1 MQGDN
6 MGISVLVSSCVAL
19 GLDLERLTDRERELV
34 RETPPAE
41 VDASQLRKVILE
53 GGDPLGDM
61 FSALRP
67 SAERRLEGQT
77 FTPFEI
83 VESMVAWAAKKAVPS
98 RVVDPGTGSGRFIIR
113 ALREFP
119 RAEGIAIDTDPIALL
134 IARANSCVWGLEDR
148 IDFRLCDYRETSIE
162 KIDGV
167 TLYIGNPPYVRHHN
181 ITADW
186 KEWYAATAKELDL
199 PTSKLAGLHAHFFLA
214 TAKHMRPGDIGAYIT
229 SSEWLDVNY
238 GASLRRLLLS
248 RLSLKELHVFDP
260 ASLPFANAQVTG
272 VIVCFSCDLE
282 VDTVVIS
289 RVKALSDLGNPD
301 RVLRVGRTDMQNS
314 SRWSLVGLVRKKYP
328 QGYLEL
334 GEYFRV
340 RRGAVTGAN
349 KVWVVRR
356 GDVDLPE
363 SVLVPSVTK
372 ARELFEAG
380 ETLVSN
386 LHLKCIVDIPLNYQ
400 SLDNDSVVRIEQYI
414 AYAQSIGADRGYVAR
429 HRHAWWS
436 VGLGEP
442 APILATYMARRPPRF
457 VKNCVH
463 ARHINV
469 VHGLY
474 PRGKFSDQDVDLLLQ
489 YLNRNVELVDGRTYA
504 GGLTKFEPKEME
516 RLMVPSFDLL
526 REGR

>member
-19 GLDLERLTDRERELV
+19 GLDLGRLTDRERELV
-34 RETPPAE
+34 RGTPPAD

-83 VESMVAWAAKKAVPS
+83 VESMVAWAAKKAIPS
-98 RVVDPGTGSGRFIIR
+98 RVIDPGTGSGRFIIR

-134 IARANSCVWGLEDR
+134 IARANSSVWGLEER
-148 IDFRLCDYRETSIE
+148 IDFRLCDYRKASIE

-181 ITADW
+181 IAAEW
-186 KEWYAATAKELDL
+186 KNWYAATAKELDL
-199 PTSKLAGLHAHFFLA
+199 PTSKLAGLHVHFFLA
-214 TAKHMRPGDIGAYIT
+214 TAKHMQPGDIGAYIT

-248 RLSLKELHVFDP
+248 RLSLEELRIFDP

-282 VDTVVIS
+282 VDTVAIS
-289 RVKALSDLGNPD
+289 RVKAMSDLGNPD
-301 RVLRVGRTDMQNS
+301 RVLRVGRTAMQNS
-314 SRWSLVGLVRKKYP
+314 SRWSSVGLVRKKYP

-380 ETLVSN
+380 ETLVSD

-400 SLDNDSVVRIEQYI
+400 SLDDNSVVRIEQYI
-414 AYAQSIGADRGYVAR
+414 AYAQSIGVDRGYVAR
-429 HRHAWWS
+429 HRRAWWS

-457 VKNCVH
+457 VKNCVC
-463 ARHINV
+463 AGHINV

-474 PRGKFSDQDVDLLLQ
+474 PRAKYSDQDVDLLLQ
-489 YLNRNVELVDGRTYA
+489 YLNRNIELVDGRTYA

>member
-1 MQGDN
+1 MQGDD

-41 VDASQLRKVILE
+41 VDASKLRKVIL
-53 GGDPLGDM
+53 GGEDPLGDM

-77 FTPFEI
+77 FTPLEI
-83 VESMVAWAAKKAVPS
+83 VESMVKWAANKAVPS

-113 ALREFP
+113 ALRAFP
-119 RAEGIAIDTDPIALL
+119 CAEGIAIDTDPIALL
-134 IARANSCVWGLEDR
+134 IARANSHVWGLEER
-148 IDFRLCDYRETSIE
+148 IDFRLCDYREALIE

-186 KEWYAATAKELDL
+186 KKWYAATAEEFDL
-199 PTSKLAGLHAHFFLA
+199 PASKLAGLHAHFFLA
-214 TAKHMRPGDIGAYIT
+214 TAKNVQASDIGAFIT

-238 GASLRRLLLS
+238 GASLRRLLLKH
-248 RLSLKELHVFDP
+248 LSLEELHVFDP
-260 ASLPFANAQVTG
+260 AALPFANAQVTG
-272 VIVCFSCDLE
+272 VIVYFSCDLE
-282 VDTVVIS
+282 ADAVVIS
-289 RVKALSDLGNPD
+289 RAKSLSDLSNQD
-301 RVLRVGRTDMQNS
+301 RVIKVDRVVMQNS
-314 SRWSLVGLVRKKYP
+314 LRWSTVGLVRKEYP

-349 KVWVVRR
+349 KVWVTRR

-363 SVLVPSVTK
+363 SVLIPSVTK
-372 ARELFEAG
+372 AQELFEAG
-380 ETLVSN
+380 ETLASDS
-386 LHLKCIVDIPLNYQ
+386 HLKCVIDIPLNYQ
-400 SLDNDSVVRIEQYI
+400 SLDNDSVARIERYI
-414 AYAQSIGADRGYVAR
+414 AYAQSIGVDRGYIAR
-429 HRHAWWS
+429 HRRAWWS

-457 VKNCVH
+457 VKNCVG
-463 ARHINV
+463 ASHINV

-474 PRGKFSDQDVDLLLQ
+474 PRGEYSDRDIDLLVR
-489 YLNRNVELVDGRTYA
+489 YLNKNVELVDGRTYA

-526 REGR
+526 WERG

>member
-6 MGISVLVSSCVAL
+6 VGINILVSSCVAL

-34 RETPPAE
+34 QETPPTE
-41 VDASQLRKVILE
+41 VDASNLRNAILE

-61 FSALRP
+61 FSAFRS

-77 FTPFEI
+77 YTPLEI
-83 VESMVAWAAKKAVPS
+83 VESMVKWAASKAVPS

-113 ALREFP
+113 SLREFP
-119 RAEGIAIDTDPIALL
+119 CAQGIAIDTDPIALL
-134 IARANSCVWGLEDR
+134 IARANSRVWGLEER
-148 IDFRLCDYRETSIE
+148 IDFRLRDYREVSIE

-181 ITADW
+181 IAADW
-186 KEWYAATAKELDL
+186 KSWYAATAKELDL
-199 PTSKLAGLHAHFFLA
+199 PVSKLAGLHAHFFLA
-214 TAKHMRPGDIGAYIT
+214 TAKNAQPGDIGAYIT

-238 GASLRRLLLS
+238 GALLRRLLLEY
-248 RLSLKELHVFDP
+248 LTLEELHVFDP

-272 VIVCFSCDLE
+272 VIVYFSCTME
-282 VDTVVIS
+282 VDPIIIS
-289 RVKALSDLGNPD
+289 RVNSSLDLGNLD
-301 RVLRVGRTDMQNS
+301 RAVKVDRMAMQNS
-314 SRWSLVGLVRKKYP
+314 SRWSSVGLVRKEHP
-328 QGYLEL
+328 RGYIEL

-356 GDVDLPE
+356 GDVDLPDV
-363 SVLVPSVTK
+363 VLTPSVTK

-380 ETLVSN
+380 ERLVSDS
-386 LHLKCIVDIPLNYQ
+386 HLKCIVDIPLNYQ
-400 SLDNDSVVRIEQYI
+400 SLDNDSVARIEQYI
-414 AYAQSIGADRGYVAR
+414 AYAQSIGVDRGYIAR
-429 HRHAWWS
+429 HRRAWWS
-436 VGLGEP
+436 VGLGDP

-457 VKNCVH
+457 VKNCVG
-463 ARHINV
+463 ASHINV

-474 PRGKFSDQDVDLLLQ
+474 PRGVYSDRDVDLLIR
-489 YLNRNVELVDGRTYA
+489 YLNGNVELVDGRTYA

-526 REGR
+526 REGW